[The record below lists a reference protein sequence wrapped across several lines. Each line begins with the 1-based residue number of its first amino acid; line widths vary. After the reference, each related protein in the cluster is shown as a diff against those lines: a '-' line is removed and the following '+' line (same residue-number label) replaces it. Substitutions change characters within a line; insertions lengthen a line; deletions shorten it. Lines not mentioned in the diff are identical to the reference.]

1 MTMSKHL
8 FTLAVAVCSVVF
20 AVPANAQQRGGA
32 QPRKAPPKA
41 GAWWYRGTPQPA
53 AAHPDL
59 TGVWFGGAS
68 ADLSKYTVP
77 GQEMVLTPYGKQR
90 YDTVDHSKDPNT
102 QCLPPGP
109 ARMIMMAHP
118 AMIVQREDLVT
129 ILTES
134 QRTFRLIYT
143 DGRGHPSDVYDYP
156 EWMGSSIGK
165 MQEDTLDVHTS
176 SINGRRWLYT
186 TDHEHSNKGKMTERL
201 R

>member
-68 ADLSKYTVP
+68 AGLCKYTLP
-77 GQEMVLTPYGKQR
+77 GQGLSLPPNGKQR
-90 YDTVDHSKDPNT
+90 DDMGGHAKD
-102 QCLPPGP
+102 
-109 ARMIMMAHP
+109 
-118 AMIVQREDLVT
+118 
-129 ILTES
+129 
-134 QRTFRLIYT
+134 
-143 DGRGHPSDVYDYP
+143 
-156 EWMGSSIGK
+156 
-165 MQEDTLDVHTS
+165 
-176 SINGRRWLYT
+176 
-186 TDHEHSNKGKMTERL
+186 
-201 R
+201 